1 MDKKLLN
8 ALNNLSF
15 ALETMSDILSK
26 KSDKKSD
33 TAKALS
39 SADLSKQFEQ
49 LNKSIKE
56 GIESNKSQS
65 KNAPKDVG
73 FGNLSKKINEIGNS
87 VKNLLSSSKQILSM
101 QKSIG
106 ETKPEVIVSVEK
118 MKVPPMKPIEIPLRY
133 GKLEPLKL
141 PIPKPIDL
149 TFSKLKSPTL
159 PEIKAAQIPLNY
171 GKLPKSPI
179 LPSLKST
186 VDFVVSKLPK
196 LPTVPQIKSSIDFA
210 VSKLPKLPT
219 VPQIKSSID
228 FAVSKLPKLPKVPSL
243 KSTVDFAVSKLPKL
257 PTISNIKSSIDFTIS
272 KIPKLPTVPQI
283 KSSIDFAVS
292 KLPKLPKVPSLKSS
306 IDFAVSKLPKLPTVP
321 QIKSSID
328 FVTSK
333 LPKLPKV
340 PSLKSTVDFAVSKL
354 PKLPKIPSLKSSID
368 FVTSKLPKLPKVPSL
383 KSTVDFAVSKLPKLP
398 KVPSLKS
405 TVDFAVSKLPKLP
418 KVPSLKSS
426 IDFVTPKLP
435 KLPKVPNLKSSI
447 DFVTSKLPK
456 LPKVPSLKSSID
468 FAVSK
473 LPKLPTP
480 KPVEVEVKY
489 KEKKAPVRTIE
500 KQGKEE
506 NDGGLFGK
514 SGDPKAKKNIKDGV
528 TMIILIAA
536 GVLAIGLA
544 FKIVGGVNF
553 ASVIAISAAISLLAV
568 AFSKLAEQKS
578 LTPGRAI
585 GLTAVL
591 VGISL
596 AVMLS
601 SFILAAVKPVGLLQ
615 LFTAIM
621 IAGMFTV
628 ISYGLGKLLSGMGE
642 ITGKSLLMIPLLPF
656 IMVGIS
662 MAIAASSLILGMV
675 KPVGLFQAITAILIA
690 GMFAVVSYGLGQLLT
705 GLGKLN
711 TKSILFIPLLPLI
724 LIAISAAIVGSS
736 YLLGAVKPIG
746 LFQAITAIFIA
757 AVFAAISF
765 GLGKLLKGFEG
776 ISGTKAIVIAA
787 ILPILMI
794 AISAAILGSS
804 FLLAGVKPI
813 GLFQALTA
821 VMIGIIFIPISF
833 AIPFITK
840 GIANVSPAKMALV
853 PIIMVAMALT
863 IMLSS
868 YILAEVKVVPFSKL
882 MSALG
887 TSIVLAAIGLGMG
900 FVLNRLSKFKQKDM
914 KDGGINLAII
924 AASVVVSS
932 LILSL
937 GKYDKY
943 PTFSWIFNVGISM
956 VGFGY
961 AIYTLNKIGL
971 KTSDI
976 IKGGISVIAIA
987 TTVYLTS
994 LILSKGTYD
1003 KYPSLTWD
1011 FYTAV
1016 AMVAFGYAIYTL
1028 NKIGLKLTDVIKGGI
1043 SVIAIAGTIMATSH
1057 ILAKGDYSITP
1068 PIEWVMKSAV
1078 GLVIFGTAIY
1088 VINKFAKPT
1097 DIIKGAISV
1106 LLIAGT
1112 IMATSH
1118 ILALGDYSKS
1128 PPLDW
1133 TLNVAAS
1140 MIPFGIAAVLLGTIA
1155 SSGIGAIAIAAGLVA
1170 ILAVAGTI
1178 VATDAILAMGDYSKS
1193 PPLDWTLNVAASMV
1207 PFGAAAVALGTI
1219 AISGVGAVAIAAGLI
1234 AILAVAKT
1242 VVETDA
1248 ILATGNYSKYPSLDW
1263 SKSVSL
1269 TMAAFAT
1276 GMTVLGGIIVA
1287 SFGLGAV
1294 ALAAGSEAVLGVAQT
1309 IVDAS
1314 IILAKGNYTGG
1325 PTEKWAKGVALSL
1338 GAFSGVYTMLAKN
1351 AIFSLFGGGGIGPK
1365 EFGESIITIADSIN
1379 IAAEKLST
1387 GNFTG
1392 GPKKEWAEGIS
1403 LALGGFAPIY
1413 AMLQAEKIMSIF
1425 GKGVSVDSFTEAI
1438 VTISKGIKTAAT
1450 ELQGTKV
1457 YENGPKKEWAEGV
1470 SLALGGFAP
1479 VYAMLQA
1486 EKIMSIFGKGVSVD
1500 SFTEAIVTISK
1511 GIKTAADEL
1520 AKGKTSYVDGP
1531 TKTWAEGVSIAL
1543 GGFAPV
1549 YAMLQAEKIMDIFG
1563 KGVSVD
1569 SFTGAIVAISKGIK
1583 TAADELAKGKTS
1595 YVDGPTKTWAEG
1607 VSIALQA
1614 FTGIFQALNANSG
1627 WFSGKL
1633 EPEDYKKA
1641 IKATGEGL
1649 VEAAKAIGGEGVVY
1663 DVTKVPDKVWGES
1676 ITGAFM
1682 AFIPALKYI
1691 NDQSGWFSS
1700 GAEDTV
1706 TNMAAIALAI
1716 KDASITLALGN
1727 YTTKIDPNWSNG
1739 IKLAV
1744 DNFLGILKTMSE
1756 QDFDYDD
1763 EYEHLTS
1770 TSNALVLVSI
1780 ILSIGKYVEIPKTYL
1795 PSLSSNI
1802 TSFVNLLTFIGKSDI
1817 DLVKLDQVKQL
1828 STSIKDVSIVL
1839 AEGNFSKMIPKPW
1852 MDSVR
1857 TNLMSFSQMVKSFDS
1872 GGFLSMFSDSTSEK
1886 VTELANGIIELAKI
1900 LNENKVPFDT
1910 KKVPSIQW
1918 SQGFSTAMTSIMPG
1932 LNYIS
1937 ENSGFLT
1944 SGEDKFKSGV
1954 SAIADALVSV
1964 SRKLALGKFDRIINP
1979 DYFKN
1984 LSQNI
1989 NSYINIIKSVEES
2002 DADYDSVSDMADSM
2016 VELAKAYDKLGTAI
2030 QGLNGQLGGVDLE
2043 KMTMLKNLTGSVV
2056 MLSLMDSAQFESMMD
2071 ALESKAKILLD
2082 VVKDTEESTA
2092 KQAASTPPAAGG
2104 AKGGGGGGAKVNTTP
2119 VKRAAPKESESDKMM
2134 KELGSSLAGL
2144 QSAVSQIAG
2153 VIAGGGGVSLKTY
2166 MESKMKT
2173 EKKPLGK

>member
-1 MDKKLLN
+1 MDKKLLD

-26 KSDKKSD
+26 KSDKKTD

-39 SADLSKQFEQ
+39 SGDLSKQFEK

-56 GIESNKSQS
+56 GIESNKSQN
-65 KNAPKDVG
+65 KNAPKDAG
-73 FGNLSKKINEIGNS
+73 LGNLSKKLNEIGNS

-118 MKVPPMKPIEIPLRY
+118 LKVPPMKPIEIPLRY

-171 GKLPKSPI
+171 AKLPKLPI
-179 LPSLKST
+179 LPSLKSSI
-186 VDFVVSKLPK
+186 DFAISKLPK
-196 LPTVPQIKSSIDFA
+196 LPTISNIKSNIDFA
-210 VSKLPKLPT
+210 
-219 VPQIKSSID
+219 I
-228 FAVSKLPKLPKVPSL
+228 SKLPKLPKVPSL
-243 KSTVDFAVSKLPKL
+243 KSTVDFVVSKLPKIPTVPQIKSSIDFVVSKLPKLPKVPSLKSSIDFAISKLPKL
-257 PTISNIKSSIDFTIS
+257 PTISNIKS
-272 KIPKLPTVPQI
+272 TV
-283 KSSIDFAVS
+283 DFAVS

-306 IDFAVSKLPKLPTVP
+306 IDFAVSKLPE
-321 QIKSSID
+321 
-328 FVTSK
+328 
-333 LPKLPKV
+333 LPK
-340 PSLKSTVDFAVSKL
+340 
-354 PKLPKIPSLKSSID
+354 
-368 FVTSKLPKLPKVPSL
+368 
-383 KSTVDFAVSKLPKLP
+383 
-398 KVPSLKS
+398 
-405 TVDFAVSKLPKLP
+405 
-418 KVPSLKSS
+418 
-426 IDFVTPKLP
+426 
-435 KLPKVPNLKSSI
+435 
-447 DFVTSKLPK
+447 
-456 LPKVPSLKSSID
+456 
-468 FAVSK
+468 
-473 LPKLPTP
+473 P

-553 ASVIAISAAISLLAV
+553 ASVLALGLAISVLTV
-568 AFSKLAEQKS
+568 AFAKLAEAKN
-578 LTPGRAI
+578 LTPGRAA

-601 SFILAAVKPVGLLQ
+601 SFILAAVKPVGLFQ
-615 LFTAIM
+615 MFTAIM

-628 ISYGLGKLLSGMGE
+628 ISYGLGKLLMGMSN
-642 ITGKSLLMIPLLPF
+642 ITGKALLMIPLLPF

-662 MAIAASSLILGMV
+662 LAIAASSFILGTV
-675 KPVGLFQAITAILIA
+675 KPIGLFQAITAILIA
-690 GMFAVVSYGLGQLLT
+690 GMFSVVSYGIGNLLT

-711 TKSILFIPLLPLI
+711 TKSIAFIPLLPLI

-776 ISGTKAIVIAA
+776 MNASKAAVMAVV
-787 ILPILMI
+787 LPILLI
-794 AISAAILGSS
+794 AISAAIVGSS
-804 FLLAGVKPI
+804 YLLAGVKPI
-813 GLFQALTA
+813 GLFQAFTA
-821 VMIGIIFIPISF
+821 ILIGIIFIPISY
-833 AIPFITK
+833 AIPQITK
-840 GIANVSPAKMALV
+840 GIANVNPAKMALV
-853 PIIMVAMALT
+853 PVIMVAMALT

-900 FVLNRLSKFKQKDM
+900 FVLNRLSKFNRKSMQ
-914 KDGGINLAII
+914 DGGINLAII
-924 AASVVVSS
+924 AAAVVASS

-937 GKYDKY
+937 GRYDKY
-943 PTFSWIFNVGISM
+943 PSFGWIFNVGIAM

-961 AIYTLNKIGL
+961 AIFTLNKIGL

-976 IKGGISVIAIA
+976 IRGGISVVAIA

-1078 GLVIFGTAIY
+1078 GLVVFGTAIY

-1140 MIPFGIAAVLLGTIA
+1140 MIPFGIAAVLLGSIA
-1155 SSGIGAIAIAAGLVA
+1155 TSGIGAVAIAAGLVA
-1170 ILAVAGTI
+1170 ILAVAGSI

-1193 PPLDWTLNVAASMV
+1193 PPLAWTLNVAASMV
-1207 PFGAAAVALGTI
+1207 PFGAAAVALGAI
-1219 AISGVGAVAIAAGLI
+1219 AISGVGAVAIAAGLV

-1294 ALAAGSEAVLGVAQT
+1294 ALAAGSKAVLGVAQT

-1314 IILAKGNYTGG
+1314 IILAKGNFTGG

-1338 GAFSGVYTMLAKN
+1338 GAFSEVYSMLTKN

-1379 IAAEKLST
+1379 IAAKKLST

-1413 AMLQAEKIMSIF
+1413 AMLQAEKIMNIF
-1425 GKGVSVDSFTEAI
+1425 GKGVSVDSFTDAI
-1438 VTISKGIKTAAT
+1438 VAIATGIKTAAT
-1450 ELQGTKV
+1450 ELQGTTV
-1457 YENGPKKEWAEGV
+1457 YTQGPKKEWAEGI

-1486 EKIMSIFGKGVSVD
+1486 EKIMNIFGKGVSVT
-1500 SFTEAIVTISK
+1500 SFTEAIVAIAT
-1511 GIKTAADEL
+1511 GIKTAATEL
-1520 AKGKTSYVDGP
+1520 QGTTVYTDGP
-1531 TKTWAEGVSIAL
+1531 KKEWAEGVSIAL

-1549 YAMLQAEKIMDIFG
+1549 FAMLQAEKIMDIFG
-1563 KGVSVD
+1563 KGVSID
-1569 SFTGAIVAISKGIK
+1569 SFTGAIVAIATGIK
-1583 TAADELAKGKTS
+1583 TAATELQGTTV
-1595 YVDGPTKTWAEG
+1595 YENGPKKEWAEG
-1607 VSIALQA
+1607 VSIALQG

-1649 VEAAKAIGGEGVVY
+1649 VAAAKAIGGEGVVY

-1691 NDQSGWFSS
+1691 NEQSGWFSS

-1706 TNMAAIALAI
+1706 TNMAAISLAI

-1739 IKLAV
+1739 IKIAV
-1744 DNFLGILKTMSE
+1744 NGFLSILKTMSE

-1763 EYEHLTS
+1763 EYDHLKSSANVIVAVTR
-1770 TSNALVLVSI
+1770 
-1780 ILSIGKYVEIPKTYL
+1780 ILSRGAYVEIPKTYL
-1795 PSLSSNI
+1795 PSLRANI

-1817 DLVKLDQVKQL
+1817 DDDKIDQVKKL
-1828 STSIKDVSIVL
+1828 STSIKDVSLVL
-1839 AEGNFSKMIPKPW
+1839 AQGNFNKMIPKPW

-1857 TNLMSFSQMVKSFDS
+1857 TNLMSFSQMIKSFDS

-1900 LNENKVPFDT
+1900 FNANKVPFDT

-2016 VELAKAYDKLGTAI
+2016 VELARAYDKLGTAI

-2071 ALESKAKILLD
+2071 SLESKAQILLD
-2082 VVKDTEESTA
+2082 VVNDTKESTA
-2092 KQAASTPPAAGG
+2092 KQAAATTPAAGG

-2153 VIAGGGGVSLKTY
+2153 VIAGGAGVSLKTY

>member
-15 ALETMSDILSK
+15 TLETMSDILSK
-26 KSDKKSD
+26 KSDKKAD

-39 SADLSKQFEQ
+39 SVDLSKQFEQ
-49 LNKSIKE
+49 LSKSIKE

-87 VKNLLSSSKQILSM
+87 VKNLLSSSKQMLSM
-101 QKSIG
+101 QKSIS
-106 ETKPEVIVSVEK
+106 ETKPEIIVSVEK
-118 MKVPPMKPIEIPLRY
+118 LKVPQFKPIEIPLRY

-141 PIPKPIDL
+141 PIPKPIEL

-159 PEIKAAQIPLNY
+159 PEIKAAQISLNY
-171 GKLPKSPI
+171 GKLPKLPI
-179 LPSLKST
+179 LPSLRSSIDYT
-186 VDFVVSKLPK
+186 VSKLPK
-196 LPTVPQIKSSIDFA
+196 LPTVPQIKSI
-210 VSKLPKLPT
+210 
-219 VPQIKSSID
+219 ID
-228 FAVSKLPKLPKVPSL
+228 FAVSKLPKLPKIPSLKSTVDFAVSKLPKLPTISNIKSSIDYTVSKLPKLPKIPSL

-257 PTISNIKSSIDFTIS
+257 PTISNIKSSIDFVT
-272 KIPKLPTVPQI
+272 
-283 KSSIDFAVS
+283 S
-292 KLPKLPKVPSLKSS
+292 KLPKLPKIPSLKSTV
-306 IDFAVSKLPKLPTVP
+306 DFAVSKLPKLPTISN
-321 QIKSSID
+321 IKSSID

-340 PSLKSTVDFAVSKL
+340 PS
-354 PKLPKIPSLKSSID
+354 
-368 FVTSKLPKLPKVPSL
+368 
-383 KSTVDFAVSKLPKLP
+383 
-398 KVPSLKS
+398 
-405 TVDFAVSKLPKLP
+405 
-418 KVPSLKSS
+418 
-426 IDFVTPKLP
+426 
-435 KLPKVPNLKSSI
+435 LKSSI

-473 LPKLPTP
+473 LPKLPKVPSLKSSIDFVTSKLPKLPKP

-506 NDGGLFGK
+506 NGGGLFGK
-514 SGDPKAKKNIKDGV
+514 VGDSKETKNIQSGIKL
-528 TMIILIAA
+528 IILIAA

-544 FKIVGGVNF
+544 LKIVGGVNV
-553 ASVIAISAAISLLAV
+553 ASVLALGLAISVLTV
-568 AFSKLAEQKS
+568 AFAKLAEAKN
-578 LTPGRAI
+578 LTPGRTA

-601 SFILAAVKPVGLLQ
+601 SFILAAVRPVGLLQ
-615 LFTAIM
+615 MFTAIM

-628 ISYGLGKLLSGMGE
+628 LSYGIGKLLIGVSK
-642 ITGKSLLMIPLLPF
+642 ITGKGLLMLPLLPF

-662 MAIAASSLILGMV
+662 LAIAASSLILGMV
-675 KPVGLFQAITAILIA
+675 KPIGLFQAITAILIA
-690 GMFAVVSYGLGQLLT
+690 GVFSVVSYGIGNLLT

-711 TKSILFIPLLPLI
+711 TKSIAFIPLLPLI

-776 ISGTKAIVIAA
+776 MDASKAGVMAVV
-787 ILPILMI
+787 LPILLI
-794 AISAAILGSS
+794 AISAAIVGSS
-804 FLLAGVKPI
+804 YLLAGVKPI
-813 GLFQALTA
+813 GLFQAFTA
-821 VMIGIIFIPISF
+821 ILVAIVFIPISY
-833 AIPFITK
+833 AIPQITK
-840 GIANVSPAKMALV
+840 GIADVKPAKIALV

-887 TSIVLAAIGLGMG
+887 ISIVLAAIGFGMG

-914 KDGGINLAII
+914 NDGGINLAII

-943 PTFSWIFNVGISM
+943 PTFGWIFNVGISM

-961 AIYTLNKIGL
+961 AIFTLNKIGL

-976 IKGGISVIAIA
+976 IRGGISVVAIA

-1043 SVIAIAGTIMATSH
+1043 SVIAIAGTIMTTSH

-1078 GLVIFGTAIY
+1078 GLVVFGTAIY

-1140 MIPFGIAAVLLGTIA
+1140 MIPFGIAAVLLGSIA
-1155 SSGIGAIAIAAGLVA
+1155 TSGIGAVAIAAGLVA
-1170 ILAVAGTI
+1170 ILAVAGAI

-1193 PPLDWTLNVAASMV
+1193 PPLAWTLNVAASMV
-1207 PFGAAAVALGTI
+1207 PFGAAAVALGAI
-1219 AISGVGAVAIAAGLI
+1219 AISGVGAVAIAAGLV

-1248 ILATGNYSKYPSLDW
+1248 ILAAGNYSKYPSLDW

-1325 PTEKWAKGVALSL
+1325 PTEKWARGVALSL
-1338 GAFSGVYTMLAKN
+1338 GAFSGVYSMLAKN

-1379 IAAEKLST
+1379 IAAKKLST

-1413 AMLQAEKIMSIF
+1413 AMLQAEKIMNIF
-1425 GKGVSVDSFTEAI
+1425 GKGVSVDSFTDAI
-1438 VTISKGIKTAAT
+1438 VAIATGIKTAAT
-1450 ELQGTKV
+1450 ELQGTTV
-1457 YENGPKKEWAEGV
+1457 YTQGPKKEWAEGI

-1486 EKIMSIFGKGVSVD
+1486 EKIMNIFGKGVSVEA
-1500 SFTEAIVTISK
+1500 FTDAIVAIAT
-1511 GIKTAADEL
+1511 GIKTAATEL
-1520 AKGKTSYVDGP
+1520 QGTTVYTDGP
-1531 TKTWAEGVSIAL
+1531 KKEWAEGVSIAL

-1563 KGVSVD
+1563 KGVSIE
-1569 SFTGAIVAISKGIK
+1569 SFTGAIVAIATGIK
-1583 TAADELAKGKTS
+1583 TAAKELQGTTV
-1595 YVDGPTKTWAEG
+1595 YENGPKKEWAEG

-1649 VEAAKAIGGEGVVY
+1649 VEAAKAISAEGVNY
-1663 DVTKVPDKVWGES
+1663 DLGRVPKKEWGQAIS
-1676 ITGAFM
+1676 DTFNS
-1682 AFIPALKYI
+1682 FIPILQYI
-1691 NDQSGWFSS
+1691 SGQSGLFSD

-1706 TNMAAIALAI
+1706 NNMAAISKAVADTSITI
-1716 KDASITLALGN
+1716 KDGN
-1727 YTTKIDPNWSNG
+1727 YTTIIDPNWSMG
-1739 IKLAV
+1739 LKSTFDAFIAV
-1744 DNFLGILKTMSE
+1744 L
-1756 QDFDYDD
+1756 
-1763 EYEHLTS
+1763 
-1770 TSNALVLVSI
+1770 SNMENSDVDLEDQHENIISSSIVLVAVST
-1780 ILSIGKYVEIPKTYL
+1780 ILSGGKYIEIPKTYL

-1828 STSIKDVSIVL
+1828 STSIKDVSLVL
-1839 AEGNFSKMIPKPW
+1839 AQGNFSKMIPKPW

-1900 LNENKVPFDT
+1900 FNANKVPFDT

-1937 ENSGFLT
+1937 ENSGFLS

-1964 SRKLALGKFDRIINP
+1964 SRKLAFGKFDKIINP
-1979 DYFKN
+1979 NYFKN

-2056 MLSLMDSAQFESMMD
+2056 MLSLMDSDQFESMMD
-2071 ALESKAKILLD
+2071 SLESKAKILLD
-2082 VVKDTEESTA
+2082 VVNDTKESTA
-2092 KQAASTPPAAGG
+2092 KQTAATTPAAGG
-2104 AKGGGGGGAKVNTTP
+2104 AKGGGGGAKVNTTP
-2119 VKRAAPKESESDKMM
+2119 VKTAAPKESESDKMM
-2134 KELGSSLAGL
+2134 RQLGSSLAGL
-2144 QSAVSQIAG
+2144 QSVVSQIAG

-2166 MESKMKT
+2166 MESKMKA
-2173 EKKPLGK
+2173 EKKPLGG